1 MTTGESCVCILIPLP
16 ARRRQEE
23 NSLVF
28 PFDELLQLERR
39 VGKDQWSI
47 PYKREESLGRCL
59 LAATRLAKEGELHDR
74 QELWRRGH
82 LVWFGKTLHA
92 GLGRS
97 SLMASGTVCRDIFY
111 LG

>member
-1 MTTGESCVCILIPLP
+1 MSLFCILIPLL

-59 LAATRLAKEGELHDR
+59 LAATRLAKEGESHG
-74 QELWRRGH
+74 ERGERDCGREAI
-82 LVWFGKTLHA
+82 WC
-92 GLGRS
+92 GLGNLWTLGWS
-97 SLMASGTVCRDIFY
+97 VCHWWVYTVAFY
-111 LG
+111 QL